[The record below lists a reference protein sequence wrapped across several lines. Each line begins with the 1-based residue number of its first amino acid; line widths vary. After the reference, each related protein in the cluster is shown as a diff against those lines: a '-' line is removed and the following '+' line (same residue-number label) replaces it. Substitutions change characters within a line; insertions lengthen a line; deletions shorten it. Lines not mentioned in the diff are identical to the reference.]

1 MQTKLELADLIDIE
15 LGKAL
20 NKVED
25 LRLIADYIR
34 DGVRKELPPNR
45 NYKR

>member
-34 DGVRKELPPNR
+34 DGVGKEQPPNR